1 MQIRFYW
8 QPTLLLPLERCDITP
23 ARCMCAKMGGGCVD
37 VFTQTENCV
46 RSLMSERL
54 THAEA
59 KPTHFGPA
67 ESVLILI
74 GRRYFLP
81 RANTNLAF
89 AHTPDAKMKLFA
101 SSPRGDERECG
112 VTCEASAKSKKP
124 LSRRPPAAIT
134 DCARVEFFAECNS
147 NFIGIMQN
155 RSFDIMFLCGNR
167 SYYSANI
174 HLQLL
179 D

>member
-1 MQIRFYW
+1 M
-8 QPTLLLPLERCDITP
+8 
-23 ARCMCAKMGGGCVD
+23 
-37 VFTQTENCV
+37 
-46 RSLMSERL
+46 

-89 AHTPDAKMKLFA
+89 AHTHTPADAKMKLFA

-124 LSRRPPAAIT
+124 LSPLPPTAIT
-134 DCARVEFFAECNS
+134 DCARVEFFAECITAILS
-147 NFIGIMQN
+147 A
-155 RSFDIMFLCGNR
+155 LCKTE
-167 SYYSANI
+167 A
-174 HLQLL
+174 L
-179 D
+179 